1 MTKGSLLECRLLS
14 VWFWKGLWSKGQSQS
29 QRTFEYTKSKSNFI
43 KYNILLN
50 QLYTLRI
57 KCYNPIESS
66 HFHPMIYE
74 LSQKST
80 IELLHQYSLLDDRL
94 KILIHIKPGKF
105 KREKIMFSICSM
117 YQQTIRNWN
126 QELIVWP

>member
-1 MTKGSLLECRLLS
+1 MSDSGRGFGQKDKVKGKELLNIL
-14 VWFWKGLWSKGQSQS
+14 KA
-29 QRTFEYTKSKSNFI
+29 KSNFI

-66 HFHPMIYE
+66 HFQPMIYE

-80 IELLHQYSLLDDRL
+80 IELMHQYSLLDD
-94 KILIHIKPGKF
+94 I
-105 KREKIMFSICSM
+105 
-117 YQQTIRNWN
+117 
-126 QELIVWP
+126 